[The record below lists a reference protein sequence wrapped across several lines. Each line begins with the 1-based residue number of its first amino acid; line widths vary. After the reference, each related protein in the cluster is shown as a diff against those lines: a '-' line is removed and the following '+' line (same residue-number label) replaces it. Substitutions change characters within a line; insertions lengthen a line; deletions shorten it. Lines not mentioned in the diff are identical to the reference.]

1 MATIRVK
8 VEHNAIYWVSIIL
21 TVLFA
26 WLIFPIK
33 WWRKLR
39 FRIRKHFAFRDAQ
52 RASKQTNA
60 NVYVCQ
66 WGNQFFVGRR
76 EVLRQKVDKI
86 GNKVVRMHTKS
97 HVYDVDFRKSLVA
110 KFHRGVQIEMSDK

>member
-1 MATIRVK
+1 MTRSVRQNK
-8 VEHNAIYWVSIIL
+8 QMQMYMY
-21 TVLFA
+21 
-26 WLIFPIK
+26 
-33 WWRKLR
+33 
-39 FRIRKHFAFRDAQ
+39 
-52 RASKQTNA
+52 ASG
-60 NVYVCQ
+60 
-66 WGNQFFVGRR
+66 GNQFFVGRR